1 MAIVG
6 LVGEI
11 EGKRDGRG
19 GGGIG
24 RARESGRRIG
34 RRLGNWGCK
43 RGEEK
48 KRGNKLRRKKIGS
61 KF

>member
-1 MAIVG
+1 MGSEDESSLKMAIVG

-24 RARESGRRIG
+24 RARERER
-34 RRLGNWGCK
+34 
-43 RGEEK
+43 EED
-48 KRGNKLRRKKIGS
+48 
-61 KF
+61 